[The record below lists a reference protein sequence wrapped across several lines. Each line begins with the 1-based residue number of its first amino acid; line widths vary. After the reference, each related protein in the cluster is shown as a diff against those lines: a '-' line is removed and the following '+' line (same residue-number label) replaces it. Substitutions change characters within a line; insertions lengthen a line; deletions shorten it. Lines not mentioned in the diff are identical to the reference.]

1 VLSFFLSAPGGAG
14 ASSWTIDFDT
24 AKDFS
29 FPDDIF
35 THGAVFIAK
44 VSDNPNQL
52 SAGPGGLYK
61 LSQIDVYRREK
72 EVIALG
78 DIRDH
83 KVIWGDQKSYF

>member
-1 VLSFFLSAPGGAG
+1 
-14 ASSWTIDFDT
+14 
-24 AKDFS
+24 
-29 FPDDIF
+29 
-35 THGAVFIAK
+35 

-52 SAGPGGLYK
+52 SAGAGGLYK